1 MRTRQTLPASRLT
14 RQDTPARANHNQ
26 TERFRMID
34 EFALILNAN
43 HINNSRSDRAAMS
56 EHLVRPPQSAS
67 KAVIRNLIIFAV
79 AFGAF
84 HWTTAICASNLRQ
97 TAVVKAVRQAAPS
110 VVNIRGEKRVAGTD
124 NDKSGRRVNG
134 MGTGVILDP
143 RGYIITNHHV
153 VDGVRE
159 IQVTLDAG
167 ERYVA
172 RLIAR
177 DSETDLAVIK
187 IDCPRKLKVL
197 NIGCSADLMTGEPVI
212 AVGNAFGYEHTV
224 TRGIISSLGRAVQ
237 VSDAQYYSDL
247 IQTDASINPGNSGG
261 ALLNIDG
268 EMIGIVVAVRA
279 GAQGIG
285 FAIPIDKAI
294 AVATDMLCSRNDSNA
309 FHGMTLACAARKT
322 RNVKKVSLSS
332 KTLSPDDAN
341 DSGSHSVT
349 QKRTRGVFVTVVD
362 DKSPA
367 AKAGL
372 QPGDLLTKV
381 DDLQIRRGLDF
392 QRALL
397 GRAAG
402 DRLSIQLERDGKLIE
417 SELTLTAADGAKTNL
432 ATSWRVLGLE
442 LKHISPEQF
451 RKKYKTRYRGGLAV
465 TAVRP
470 NSPAAAQGIHKG
482 DVLVGMHIWETVSL
496 DNVSYILKQ
505 LNLNTKDPV
514 KFFILRRGETLYGH
528 MSLAPR
534 RTASR

>member
-1 MRTRQTLPASRLT
+1 M
-14 RQDTPARANHNQ
+14 
-26 TERFRMID
+26 
-34 EFALILNAN
+34 
-43 HINNSRSDRAAMS
+43 
-56 EHLVRPPQSAS
+56 
-67 KAVIRNLIIFAV
+67 AVIRNLIIFAV
-79 AFGAF
+79 AFGSF
-84 HWTTAICASNLRQ
+84 HWATAACASDLRQ

-110 VVNIRGEKRVAGTD
+110 VVNIRGEKRVTGVG
-124 NDKSGRRVNG
+124 NDESGRRVNG
-134 MGTGVILDP
+134 MGTGVVLDP

-172 RLIAR
+172 QLIAR
-177 DSETDLAVIK
+177 DPETDLAIIK
-187 IDCPRKLKVL
+187 IDCPRKLKVVNL
-197 NIGCSADLMTGEPVI
+197 GSSDDLMTGEPVI

-224 TRGIISSLGRAVQ
+224 TRGIISSLHRAVQ

-294 AVATDMLCSRNDSNA
+294 SVATNMLSSRNGSNSL
-309 FHGMTLACAARKT
+309 HGMTLVCAANKT
-322 RNVKKVSLSS
+322 RNVKKPSVSDNTLPTDDKDDSS
-332 KTLSPDDAN
+332 SQNAP
-341 DSGSHSVT
+341 
-349 QKRTRGVFVTVVD
+349 QKHTRGVFVTAVD

-372 QPGDLLTKV
+372 KPGDLVTKV
-381 DDLQIRRGLDF
+381 DDLQITRGLDF

-402 DRLSIQLERDGKLIE
+402 DRLTIELERDGKVVE
-417 SELTLTAADGAKTNL
+417 SELTLSAAAGAKSRR
-432 ATSWRVLGLE
+432 ASSWQVLGLE
-442 LKHISPEQF
+442 LKRISPEQF
-451 RKKYKTRYRGGLAV
+451 QKKYKTRYRGGLAV
-465 TAVRP
+465 AAVRA

-496 DNVSYILKQ
+496 DNISYILKRLD
-505 LNLNTKDPV
+505 LNKKDPV
-514 KFFILRRGETLYGH
+514 KFFILRGGETLYGH
-528 MSLAPR
+528 MSLATR